1 MIYSTAHVFLKV
13 VTIYAALVVLKM
25 PALDNFFVEGA
36 VCPDKRL
43 QTYNTS
49 ARFR

>member
-43 QTYNTS
+43 QTYITS